1 MSTRESAVSAVRE
14 TQRTPEPR
22 PECGGAGILR
32 RWVGN
37 VAARPG
43 DVAIRTRGRTVT
55 YAELERCAARYRDE
69 FTAVPGT
76 DPVLV
81 LCADPVEI
89 VAAQLAAMA
98 ACRPFAP
105 VSVQTPAPRLAA
117 LLDQL
122 RPGIA
127 VVDEPGATVLRRA
140 DPVERPAED
149 RLVVSARGLRE
160 PSRVPAGGFDPAR
173 WEPAA
178 AADGADRGYVYFTS
192 GTSGRPKGVRGSLE
206 AVAHFVDWE
215 IAEFGI
221 TAGTRVS
228 SLTSPGFD
236 AFLRDAFVPLCGGG
250 TMCVAPRSA
259 LAGAGLAR
267 WLEANEIQVLHCVP
281 TVFRTL
287 RPLGLTSA
295 ALPALRTVLLAGE
308 TVRPADVRWWRGL
321 FGDAKDLVNM
331 YGASETTMAKL
342 FHRVTAADESAERVP
357 VGVGMPGVSVRV
369 LGAARAGDVGEV
381 EITVPFRLLGYL
393 NGDPGGFD
401 PADPYRHRTGDLG
414 RLREDGELE
423 LLGRLD
429 GMVKVRGLRIEL
441 DDVANVLL
449 RHPAVHD
456 VHVAVA
462 GADSAAVLRAY
473 VVVTGDPDEKELVRH
488 ARGHLPAGMVPDEIV
503 RVSTLP
509 RTLNGKVDQR
519 RLLAAGAAGGS
530 EGSGR

>member
-1 MSTRESAVSAVRE
+1 VSARETPSATRETPSAAR
-14 TQRTPEPR
+14 EPR
-22 PECGGAGILR
+22 GAGILR
-32 RWVGN
+32 RWAGI
-37 VAARPG
+37 VAAAP
-43 DVAIRTRGRTVT
+43 DDPAIRTRGRTVT
-55 YAELERCAARYRDE
+55 YRELEWCAARYRDE

-76 DPVLV
+76 GPVLV

-89 VAAQLAAMA
+89 VAALLAAMA

-105 VSVQTPAPRLAA
+105 VSVQTPGPRLAG

-122 RPGIA
+122 RPRIV

-140 DPVERPAED
+140 DLDGSHDQGPRV
-149 RLVVSARGLRE
+149 
-160 PSRVPAGGFDPAR
+160 VPAPGPPAAPPAGAFDPAR
-173 WEPAA
+173 WEPGAVG
-178 AADGADRGYVYFTS
+178 DGADRGYVYFTS

-206 AVAHFVDWE
+206 AVAHFIDWE
-215 IAEFGI
+215 IAEFGV

-236 AFLRDAFVPLCGGG
+236 AFLRDAFVPLCAGG

-259 LAGAGLAR
+259 LAGTGLAR
-267 WLEANEIQVLHCVP
+267 WLEANGIQVLHCVP

-308 TVRPADVRWWRGL
+308 PVRPADVRWWRGL

-342 FHRVTAADESAERVP
+342 FHRVTAADETAERVP

-369 LGAARAGDVGEV
+369 LGARRAGDVGEV
-381 EITVPFRLLGYL
+381 EITVPFRLFGYL
-393 NGDPGGFD
+393 DGELGGFD

-429 GMVKVRGLRIEL
+429 GLVKVRGLRIEL

-449 RHPAVHD
+449 RHPGVHD

-473 VVVTGDPDEKELVRH
+473 VVVSGGLEEKELLRH
-488 ARGHLPAGMVPDEIV
+488 ARGHLPAGMVPDEIIQV
-503 RVSTLP
+503 DALP

-519 RLLAAGAAGGS
+519 RLLAATGVAAGAGPA
-530 EGSGR
+530 GRNR